1 MEYCLWFSIH
11 FYGIMPKGGR
21 HTVRI
26 DSPVISAGIKLTNL
40 LILNLYWIIGCL
52 PVITIGTST
61 IAAFSVTLKMTEDRE
76 GVSMTVQ
83 FWKAYVKN
91 LKHGILLSLILRMIE
106 AHTGDTTGLLTAG
119 IVLILLLLLHFI
131 YVFPLEA
138 RYRNGLL
145 AGLANARGIF
155 IVHLKRSL
163 ALTGILLAEFLLVT
177 QLNTPLRTFSI
188 LFLPILM
195 IYTVSKAVMPV
206 FRKLEEETGKN

>member
-1 MEYCLWFSIH
+1 MI
-11 FYGIMPKGGR
+11 
-21 HTVRI
+21 RI
-26 DSPVISAGIKLTNL
+26 DSPVMAAGTKLANL

-52 PVITIGTST
+52 PIITIGTST

-76 GVSMTVQ
+76 GSSMTVQ
-83 FWKAYVKN
+83 FWKAYIKN
-91 LKHGILLSLILRMIE
+91 LKHGIPLSLILLAGCGSILMDVRMIE

-119 IVLILLLLLHFI
+119 IVLIFLLLLHFI

-138 RYRNGLL
+138 RYQNSLL
-145 AGLANARGIF
+145 AGLSNARGIF
-155 IVHLKRSL
+155 LFHLKRSL

-195 IYTVSKAVMPV
+195 IYTISKAVMPL
-206 FRKLEEETGKN
+206 FRRLEENAGNIRN

>member
-1 MEYCLWFSIH
+1 M
-11 FYGIMPKGGR
+11 
-21 HTVRI
+21 RI
-26 DSPVISAGIKLTNL
+26 DSPIISAGIKLTNL
-40 LILNLYWIIGCL
+40 LILNLYLIIGCL

-76 GVSMTVQ
+76 GASMTVQ

-91 LKHGILLSLILRMIE
+91 LKHGIPLSLILLAGCGSILLDVRMIE
-106 AHTGDTTGLLTAG
+106 ARAGDAMGLLTAG
-119 IVLILLLLLHFI
+119 IILILLLLLHFI

-138 RYRNGLL
+138 RYQNGLL

-195 IYTVSKAVMPV
+195 IYTISKAVMPV
-206 FRKLEEETGKN
+206 FRKLEDKDGKK

>member
-1 MEYCLWFSIH
+1 M
-11 FYGIMPKGGR
+11 
-21 HTVRI
+21 RI

-61 IAAFSVTLKMTEDRE
+61 IAAFTVALKMTEDRE
-76 GVSMTVQ
+76 DSGMTVQ
-83 FWKAYVKN
+83 FWKAYLKN
-91 LKHGILLSLILRMIE
+91 LKHGIPLSLILLAGCGSIMLDVRLIE
-106 AHTGDTTGLLTAG
+106 AHTGDTMGLLTAG
-119 IVLILLLLLHFI
+119 AVLVLLLLLHFI

-138 RYRNGLL
+138 RYQNGLL

-155 IVHLKRSL
+155 FFHLKRSL
-163 ALTGILLAEFLLVT
+163 ALAGILLAEFLLVT

-206 FRKLEEETGKN
+206 FRKLEDATGKK

>member
-1 MEYCLWFSIH
+1 M
-11 FYGIMPKGGR
+11 
-21 HTVRI
+21 RI
-26 DSPVISAGIKLTNL
+26 DSPFMAAGIKLTNL
-40 LILNLYWIIGCL
+40 LILNLYWLIGCL

-61 IAAFSVTLKMTEDRE
+61 IAAFTVTLKMTEDRE
-76 GVSMTVQ
+76 DPGMTVQ
-83 FWKAYVKN
+83 FWKAYIKN
-91 LKHGILLSLILRMIE
+91 LKHGIPLSLILLAGCGSIMLDVRLIE
-106 AHTGDTTGLLTAG
+106 AHTGDTLGLLTAG
-119 IVLILLLLLHFI
+119 IVLILLLLLHFV

-138 RYRNGLL
+138 RYQNGLL

-155 IVHLKRSL
+155 FFHLKRSL

-206 FRKLEEETGKN
+206 FRRLEDETGKK